1 MFENLESLKENYKN
15 LELKIADPDTMKNM
29 ENWQKMVKEHADL
42 KPIIEKY
49 NEYVQNKNILEE
61 DKEMLGESLDD
72 DMRDMLKEEVSAR
85 EKEITTQ
92 EQELK
97 ILLLPKDPNDDKNV
111 FIEIRA
117 GAGGY

>member
-49 NEYVQNKNILEE
+49 NE
-61 DKEMLGESLDD
+61 
-72 DMRDMLKEEVSAR
+72 
-85 EKEITTQ
+85 
-92 EQELK
+92 
-97 ILLLPKDPNDDKNV
+97 
-111 FIEIRA
+111 
-117 GAGGY
+117 